1 MNNEVYEYIKNH
13 IRSIDHHLDELNYM
27 HQEFMKL
34 HDYLGEREPF
44 NNKIISRDEAK
55 RLAGDIINSIGVQ
68 RYIDLYN
75 YMLANDKIKY
85 VEGYDGA
92 SLRYEDKNNEKTYYI
107 QLADKESDIN
117 QVVTIVHE
125 LIHGTNTLKENNAQY
140 FLNEFISM
148 YFEEYAK
155 QYLLNNICS
164 ESELDSD
171 WRLYETYNE
180 LSIKFDN
187 KTEWYDI
194 NQKKLFDNNKIIGVL
209 ASRYASYY
217 RHLLGFYISEWA
229 SIHNIPLNFMISFNE
244 NLLDFEN
251 ENEALKALG
260 INDLKEV
267 TDEVNAY
274 IKDRKSVKTL

>member
-13 IRSIDHHLDELNYM
+13 IRPIDRHLDELNYM

-34 HDYLGEREPF
+34 HEYLGGRESF
-44 NNKIISRDEAK
+44 NNKIIGRDESKIFA
-55 RLAGDIINSIGVQ
+55 REIINSIGFQ
-68 RYIDLYN
+68 KYIDLYN
-75 YMLANDKIKY
+75 YMLANDKFKY
-85 VEGYDGA
+85 VEGYNGA
-92 SLRYEDKNNEKTYYI
+92 SLRADDRKDEKTYYI
-107 QLADKESDIN
+107 QLADKESDLK

-125 LIHGTNTLKENNAQY
+125 LIHGTNMPKENSAQY

-148 YFEEYAK
+148 YFEKYAE
-155 QYLLNNICS
+155 QYLLNNICT
-164 ESELDSD
+164 ESELDLD

-180 LSIKFDN
+180 LSVKFDN
-187 KTEWYDI
+187 KTEW
-194 NQKKLFDNNKIIGVL
+194 FDNNQKIGLL

-217 RHLLGFYISEWA
+217 KHLLGFYLSEWA
-229 SIHNIPLNFMISFNE
+229 SIHNIPLDFMISFNE
-244 NLLDFEN
+244 NLFNFEN
-251 ENEALKALG
+251 ENEALNALG